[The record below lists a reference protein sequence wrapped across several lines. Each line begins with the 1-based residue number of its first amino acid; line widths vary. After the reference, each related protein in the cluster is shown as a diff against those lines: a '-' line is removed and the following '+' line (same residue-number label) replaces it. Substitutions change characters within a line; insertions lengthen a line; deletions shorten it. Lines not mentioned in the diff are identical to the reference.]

1 MAHGIPSLLGSLSIT
16 FVLTERIVLALGS
29 IDPPVPINPQE
40 KLLERKQL
48 PPPNVSLEMV
58 VAAHMPPQWSP
69 SPTRGT
75 PCSPGP
81 QGNHSL
87 RDVQWNP
94 ETFWVG
100 EPQSVPVEM
109 AGCPWQAD
117 GEHHKSDQERQG

>member
-1 MAHGIPSLLGSLSIT
+1 MESQVLLGSLSIT
-16 FVLTERIVLALGS
+16 FVLTERIILALGS

-75 PCSPGP
+75 PSSPGP
-81 QGNHSL
+81 
-87 RDVQWNP
+87 
-94 ETFWVG
+94 
-100 EPQSVPVEM
+100 
-109 AGCPWQAD
+109 
-117 GEHHKSDQERQG
+117 